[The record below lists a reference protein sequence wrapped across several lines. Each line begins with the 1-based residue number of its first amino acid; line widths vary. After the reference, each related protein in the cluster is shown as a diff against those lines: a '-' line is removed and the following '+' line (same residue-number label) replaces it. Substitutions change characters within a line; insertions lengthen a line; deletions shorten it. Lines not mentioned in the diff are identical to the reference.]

1 MSPLEAVVAGI
12 WLMLPAL
19 IPNSAAVLWGGGTPM
34 DFRKSWRGKRI
45 LGDGKTWRG
54 FFGGALT
61 GFVFGLI
68 QIALS
73 EQFDFTDGWSYGNWP
88 RSLWIVGALAFGSM
102 IGDSAGSFVK
112 RRVGVNRGEKAP
124 FLDQYNFVVGAFAV
138 VTLVNTHWLKFHYID
153 GNQIYGLLAFLIVVP
168 LLHRGVNIIGY
179 KMGKK
184 DVPW

>member
-1 MSPLEAVVAGI
+1 MSPLEAALAGV

-19 IPNSAAVLWGGGTPM
+19 VPNSAAVLWGGGTPI
-34 DFRKSWRGKRI
+34 DFGKSWKGKRI

-61 GFVFGLI
+61 GVFIGLVLI
-68 QIALS
+68 GIAELLGAQESWSFGAWPWSLCTLLS
-73 EQFDFTDGWSYGNWP
+73 LG
-88 RSLWIVGALAFGSM
+88 FGSM
-102 IGDSAGSFVK
+102 IGDSAGSFLK
-112 RRVGVNRGEKAP
+112 RRLDIGRGAKAP
-124 FLDQYNFVVGAFAV
+124 ILDQYNFVIGAIA
-138 VTLVNTHWLKFHYID
+138 LVLMFRADWFFNHFVE
-153 GNQIYGLLAFLIVVP
+153 GNGIFGLLLFLIVVP

>member
-1 MSPLEAVVAGI
+1 MSPLEAALAGV

-19 IPNSAAVLWGGGTPM
+19 VPNSAAVMWGGGRPM
-34 DFRKSWRGKRI
+34 DFGRSWRGKRI

-61 GFVFGLI
+61 GVVVGLI
-68 QIALS
+68 QISIAEMLDAQASWGFGGWPWSICTLLS
-73 EQFDFTDGWSYGNWP
+73 LS
-88 RSLWIVGALAFGSM
+88 FGSM
-102 IGDSAGSFVK
+102 LGDSAGSFIK
-112 RRVGVNRGEKAP
+112 RRLDIGRGSKAP
-124 FLDQYNFVVGAFAV
+124 ILDQYNFVIGAIV
-138 VTLVNTHWLKFHYID
+138 LVLAFRTDWFLDHFVE
-153 GNQIYGLLAFLIVVP
+153 GNGIYGLILFLIVVP